1 MAALKTTTF
10 RSLYKHF
17 VSQTSKARP
26 AITEKKL
33 EEILTSPTTEEYQ
46 SMQESIYSISV
57 SEKEEINPL
66 FNTFCVEAEKNYSE
80 TNCDK

>member
-26 AITEKKL
+26 AVCERQL

-46 SMQESIYSISV
+46 KMQEEIYNKTV
-57 SEKEEINPL
+57 SDKEETNPV
-66 FNTFCVEAEKNYSE
+66 FHQYCHEVETHYHQTSCEN
-80 TNCDK
+80 

>member
-46 SMQESIYSISV
+46 TM
-57 SEKEEINPL
+57 
-66 FNTFCVEAEKNYSE
+66 
-80 TNCDK
+80 